1 MNLNLSD
8 DQRMMR
14 ENFARFLTEESS
26 MSRVRAAQPGGF
38 DQRLWQGLADMGAFS
53 MRVPEA
59 SGGLELGLLDA
70 AVFMEEVGRTLAS
83 GPVAETLVA
92 TRLLALLGAESQAA
106 LLDDAM
112 SGKSVVTIAFHD
124 IADEPMQWVPG
135 GAVATKVIARNGS
148 KIVLVDAATA
158 AVSDSGDRT
167 EENLASTPIAEL
179 HLADATQS
187 TLSGD
192 ESGLIE
198 FAKALEEWKLLAAAA
213 LSGLS
218 REAVQLAAAYACER
232 EAFGQPIGTYQAI
245 SHPLA
250 DRITDIDG
258 GKYFVWKTIH
268 DIADAKPGDSEA
280 AAQVSLSAWWNAKTA
295 SLAVSHSLHVF
306 GGYGLTTEYDI
317 HLYNLRAKDW
327 ALILGDPERLLEE
340 AGRRLYGGEVV
351 QLPDVGEAH
360 IDFDLGEQAREMGAE
375 LDAFFTKT
383 LTPELKA
390 KAHYS
395 FDGFDAGVHRKLA
408 QAKLLFPDW
417 PVEWGGRAAPPYA
430 MSALSHVWEKHQWS
444 HHAVGTTSMVGTMLR
459 RFGSDEAKRDILSKI
474 VAGEAICSLGYSEPH
489 SGSDVFAVK
498 TRATRDGDGW
508 RIDGSKMFTSG
519 ANIAQYVL
527 MLTRTNSDVAK
538 HKGLTM
544 FVVPLDAPGIEVQP
558 VYTFQEERTNITY
571 YEGVKIPDS
580 YRLGDVDAGLKVMAA
595 GLELEHGG
603 GSFAGHQRAM
613 VDAAVELCR
622 EIRYRGRPL
631 IEDPIAQKR
640 LAKSMAH
647 FYLTEMI
654 SRRSLWSSVEKLPN
668 LGYGPM
674 AKMFSS
680 EKFMEDASDLLDLT
694 APYSLSKRHGPAGEL
709 NLCYRHAQGTT
720 IYGGT
725 SEIHRSMIAER
736 ALGLPRSRAK

>member
-26 MSRVRAAQPGGF
+26 KERVRAAQPSGF
-38 DQRLWQGLADMGAFS
+38 DRRLWQGLAEMGAFS
-53 MRVPEA
+53 MRVPESA
-59 SGGLELGLLDA
+59 GGLGLGLLDA
-70 AVFMEEVGRTLAS
+70 AVLMEEVGRTLAS
-83 GPVAETLVA
+83 GPIAETLVC
-92 TRLLALLGAESQAA
+92 TRLLALLGVDANAE
-106 LLDDAM
+106 LLDRITHGDAIV
-112 SGKSVVTIAFHD
+112 SIAFQD
-124 IADEPMQWVPG
+124 LAEAPVQWVAG
-135 GAVATKVIARNGS
+135 GAVADYVIARNGGQV
-148 KIVLVDAATA
+148 VLIEAASAGGTGTA
-158 AVSDSGDRT
+158 SRG
-167 EENLASTPIAEL
+167 EENLASTPLAEL
-179 HLADATQS
+179 HLLSATQ
-187 TLSGD
+187 TPLSNDAAGCTA
-192 ESGLIE
+192 
-198 FAKALEEWKLLAAAA
+198 FAQAIEEWKLLVAAA

-268 DIADAKPGDSEA
+268 DIGIAEPDAG
-280 AAQVSLSAWWNAKTA
+280 AQVSLSYWWNAKTA
-295 SLAVSHSLHVF
+295 GLAVAHALHTF

-317 HLYNLRAKDW
+317 HLFNLRAKDW
-327 ALILGDPERLLEE
+327 SLILGDPERVLEE
-340 AGRRLYGGEVV
+340 AGRRLYGGEIAA
-351 QLPDVGEAH
+351 LPDVGEVS
-360 IDFDLGEQAREMGAE
+360 IDFDLGDQARQMAAE
-375 LDAFFTKT
+375 LDAFFTQT

-408 QAKLLFPDW
+408 EAKLLFPDW

-430 MSALSHVWEKHQWS
+430 MSALSHIWEEHHWS
-444 HHAVGTTSMVGTMLR
+444 HHAVGTTSMVGTMIR
-459 RFGSDEAKRDILSKI
+459 RYGSEELKRDVLSKI

-489 SGSDVFAVK
+489 CGSDVFAAK

-527 MLTRTNSDVAK
+527 MLTRTNNEVAK

-544 FVVPLDAPGIEVQP
+544 FVVPLDTPGIEVQP

-571 YEGVKIPDS
+571 YEGVRVPDS

-613 VDAAVELCR
+613 VDAAAELCR
-622 EIRYRGRPL
+622 EIRYQGRPL
-631 IEDPIAQKR
+631 IEDPAAQKR

-654 SRRSLWSSVEKLPN
+654 SRRSLWAAVEKLPN
-668 LGYGPM
+668 LAYGPM

-680 EKFMEDASDLLDLT
+680 EKFLEDAADLLDLT
-694 APYSLSKRHGPAGEL
+694 APYSLSKRAGAAGLL
-709 NLCYRHAQGTT
+709 NLSYRHAQGTT

>member
-1 MNLNLSD
+1 MNLHLSD

-26 MSRVRAAQPGGF
+26 MQRVRAAQPKGF
-38 DQRLWQGLADMGAFS
+38 DPALWQGLAEMGAFS
-53 MRVPEA
+53 MRVPEEA
-59 SGGLELGLLDA
+59 GGLGLGVLDA
-70 AVFMEEVGRTLAS
+70 VVLMEEVGRTLAS
-83 GPVAETLVA
+83 GPIAETLVA
-92 TRLLALLGAESQAA
+92 TRLLALLGTEANGAV
-106 LLDDAM
+106 LD
-112 SGKSVVTIAFHD
+112 KSVQGQAVITLAYHD
-124 IADEPMQWVPG
+124 LAEAPVQWVAG
-135 GAVATKVIARNGS
+135 GAVAHYVIARQGDMV
-148 KIVLVDAATA
+148 VLVDVAGIDA
-158 AVSDSGDRT
+158 R
-167 EENLASTPIAEL
+167 EEDNLASTPIAEL
-179 HLADATQS
+179 NLAAAPKTPLAEDGHGI
-187 TLSGD
+187 TLFNQA
-192 ESGLIE
+192 I
-198 FAKALEEWKLLAAAA
+198 EEWKLLVAAA

-218 REAVQLAAAYACER
+218 REAVQLASAYACER
-232 EAFGQPIGTYQAI
+232 EAFGQPIGTYQAL

-258 GKYFVWKTIH
+258 GKYFIWKAIH
-268 DIADAKPGDSEA
+268 DIAHGESDA
-280 AAQVSLSAWWNAKTA
+280 AAQVSLAAWWSARTA
-295 SLAVSHSLHVF
+295 GKAVLHALHVF

-317 HLYNLRAKDW
+317 YLYNLRAKDW
-327 ALILGDPERLLEE
+327 SLILGDPERLLEE
-340 AGRRLYGGEVV
+340 GGRRLYAGETAE
-351 QLPDVGEAH
+351 LPDVGEVS
-360 IDFDLGEQAREMGAE
+360 IDFDLGEQAHQMAAE
-375 LDAFFTKT
+375 LDDFFTKT

-395 FDGFDAGVHRKLA
+395 FDGFDAGVHKKLA
-408 QAKLLFPDW
+408 EAKLLFPDW
-417 PVEWGGRAAPPYA
+417 PVEWGGRAAPPYS
-430 MSALSHVWEKHQWS
+430 MSALSHIWEKHGWS
-444 HHAVGTTSMVGTMLR
+444 HHAVGTTSMVGTMIR
-459 RFGSDEAKRDILSKI
+459 RFGSDELKRDVLSKI
-474 VAGEAICSLGYSEPH
+474 VSGDVICSLGYSEPH
-489 SGSDVFAVK
+489 AGSDVFAAK

-527 MLTRTNSDVAK
+527 MLTRTNTEVAK

-544 FVVPLDAPGIEVQP
+544 FVVPLDAPGVEVQP

-613 VDAAVELCR
+613 VDAAAELCR
-622 EIRYRGRPL
+622 DITYGGRPL
-631 IEDPIAQKR
+631 IEDPHALKR

-654 SRRSLWSSVEKLPN
+654 ARRSLWSAVEKLPN

-680 EKFMEDASDLLDLT
+680 EKFLEDAADLLDLT
-694 APYSLSKRHGPAGEL
+694 APYSLANREGPAGEL

>member
-1 MNLNLSD
+1 MNLHLSE

-26 MSRVRAAQPGGF
+26 KERVRAAQPSGF
-38 DQRLWQGLADMGAFS
+38 DQRLWHGLAEMGAFS
-53 MRVPEA
+53 MRVPESA
-59 SGGLELGLLDA
+59 GGLGLGLLDA
-70 AVFMEEVGRTLAS
+70 AVLMEEVGRTLAS
-83 GPVAETLVA
+83 GPIAETLVA
-92 TRLLALLGAESQAA
+92 TRLLALLGAESQSE
-106 LLDDAM
+106 LLDKAVGGQ
-112 SGKSVVTIAFHD
+112 SIISIAFQD
-124 IADEPMQWVPG
+124 IAEQPVQWVAG
-135 GAVATKVIARNGS
+135 GAVADYVIARNADQV
-148 KIVLVDAATA
+148 VLVDAAKA
-158 AVSDSGDRT
+158 ANPATGTRQ
-167 EENLASTPIAEL
+167 EENLATTPIAEL
-179 HLADATQS
+179 HFADAPKVL
-187 TLSGD
+187 LSQGATGI
-192 ESGLIE
+192 SE
-198 FAKALEEWKLLAAAA
+198 FAKAIEEWKLLVAAA

-232 EAFGQPIGTYQAI
+232 QAFGQPIGSYQGIA
-245 SHPLA
+245 HPLA

-258 GKYFVWKTIH
+258 GKYLVWKTIH
-268 DIADAKPGDSEA
+268 DIAAGDAEA
-280 AAQVSLSAWWNAKTA
+280 AAEVSLVTWWNARTA
-295 SLAVSHSLHVF
+295 GLAVAQALHTF

-340 AGRRLYGGEVV
+340 GGRRLYAGEAAD
-351 QLPDVGEAH
+351 LPDVGEVS
-360 IDFDLGEQAREMGAE
+360 IDFDLGEQAGEMAAE
-375 LDAFFTKT
+375 LDALFTKV

-395 FDGFDAGVHRKLA
+395 FDGFDSGVHRKLA
-408 QAKLLFPDW
+408 EAKLLFPDW
-417 PVEWGGRAAPPYA
+417 PVEDGGRAAPPYA
-430 MSALSHVWEKHQWS
+430 MSAMSHVWEEHNWS
-444 HHAVGTTSMVGTMLR
+444 HHAVGTTSMVGTMIR
-459 RFGSDEAKRDILSKI
+459 RFGSDELKRDVLTKI
-474 VAGEAICSLGYSEPH
+474 VSGEAICSLGYSEPH
-489 SGSDVFAVK
+489 CGSDVFAAK

-519 ANIAQYVL
+519 ANIAQYVI
-527 MLTRTNSDVAK
+527 MITRTNTEVPK

-544 FVVPLDAPGIEVQP
+544 FVVPLDAPGVEVQP

-603 GSFAGHQRAM
+603 GSFSHHQRAM
-613 VDAAVELCR
+613 VDAAADLCR
-622 EIRYRGRPL
+622 EIKYRGRPL

-647 FYLTEMI
+647 YFLTDMI
-654 SRRSLWSSVEKLPN
+654 ARRSLWAAVEKLPN
-668 LGYGPM
+668 LAFGPM

-680 EKFMEDASDLLDLT
+680 EKFMEDAADLLDLT
-694 APYSLSKRHGPAGEL
+694 APYSLSKRKGAAGLL
-709 NLCYRHAQGTT
+709 NLSYRHAQGTT

-736 ALGLPRSRAK
+736 ALGLPRTRAK

>member
-1 MNLNLSD
+1 MNLHLSE
-8 DQRMMR
+8 DQRLMR
-14 ENFARFLTEESS
+14 ENFARFLAEESS
-26 MSRVRAAQPGGF
+26 KARVRAAQPSGF
-38 DQRLWQGLADMGAFS
+38 DQRLWHGLAEMGAFS

-59 SGGLELGLLDA
+59 AGGLGLGLLDA
-70 AVFMEEVGRTLAS
+70 AIFMEEVGRTLAS
-83 GPVAETLVA
+83 GPIAETLVS
-92 TRLLALLGAESQAA
+92 TRLLALLGVNANAE
-106 LLDDAM
+106 LLDKTM
-112 SGKSVVTIAFHD
+112 RGETVVTIAFHD
-124 IADEPMQWVPG
+124 IAEQPAQWVAG
-135 GAVATKVIARNGS
+135 GAAADFVIARNGN
-148 KIVLVDAATA
+148 KVVLVDTVTATC
-158 AVSDSGDRT
+158 SESGSLG
-167 EENLASTPIAEL
+167 EENLASTPLAEL
-179 HLADATQS
+179 HLANAAQTLLTDAVDGCNAFSQA
-187 TLSGD
+187 
-192 ESGLIE
+192 I
-198 FAKALEEWKLLAAAA
+198 EEWKLLVAAA
-213 LSGLS
+213 LAGLS

-258 GKYFVWKTIH
+258 GKYFLWKAIH
-268 DIADAKPGDSEA
+268 DIAHGEPEA
-280 AAQVSLSAWWNAKTA
+280 GAEVSLAAWWNARTA
-295 SLAVSHSLHVF
+295 SLAVAHALHTF

-340 AGRRLYGGEVV
+340 GGRRLYAGEVAV
-351 QLPDVGEAH
+351 LPDAGEVS
-360 IDFDLGEQAREMGAE
+360 INFDLGEQAHKMAAE

-408 QAKLLFPDW
+408 EAKLLFPDW

-430 MSALSHVWEKHQWS
+430 MSALSHVWEKHHWS
-444 HHAVGTTSMVGTMLR
+444 HHAVGTTSMVGTMIR
-459 RFGSDEAKRDILSKI
+459 RYGSDELKREVLAKI
-474 VAGEAICSLGYSEPH
+474 VSGEAICSLGYSEPH
-489 SGSDVFAVK
+489 CGSDVFAAK
-498 TRATRDGDGW
+498 TRATREGDGW

-527 MLTRTNSDVAK
+527 MLTRTNTDVPK

-544 FVVPLDAPGIEVQP
+544 FVVPLDAPGVEVQP

-603 GSFAGHQRAM
+603 GSFANHQRAL
-613 VDAAVELCR
+613 VDAAAELCR

-631 IEDPIAQKR
+631 IEDPAAQKR

-647 FYLTEMI
+647 YFLTEMI
-654 SRRSLWSSVEKLPN
+654 SRRSLWAAVEKLPN
-668 LGYGPM
+668 LAYGPM

-680 EKFMEDASDLLDLT
+680 EKFLEDASDLLDLT
-694 APYSLSKRHGPAGEL
+694 APYSLSKRKGAAALL
-709 NLCYRHAQGTT
+709 NLSYRHAQGTT